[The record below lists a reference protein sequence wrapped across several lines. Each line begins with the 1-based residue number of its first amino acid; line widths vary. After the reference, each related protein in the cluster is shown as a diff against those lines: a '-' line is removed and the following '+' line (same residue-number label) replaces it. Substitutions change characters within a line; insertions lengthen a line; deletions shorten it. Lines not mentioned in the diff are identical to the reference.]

1 MMNSPAGRLT
11 AREIIAKTFSAKAR
25 RGYDPAEVDAYLMDI
40 ARQVDELN
48 LEIDRLTNE
57 VVRLSFSQPSAAMAS
72 NPAPSPSPAAELPP
86 PPPPPAA
93 APEVVE
99 PSFEPVVAMAPPPP
113 VAAPVAPAPAPVV
126 AAPAAAASND
136 PSPEEESL
144 KLILKAAQ
152 KTAEQTIVDARS
164 RAEEIIAE
172 ARYRASEIT
181 RESDRK
187 AFEAASRIQT
197 EIVNLEDQLA
207 QRRGELE
214 SLHRQLDTEKTRVRA
229 LAQDL
234 LRTVGEA
241 KPSNVIQLET
251 APVVDITDSRA
262 AAAHEG

>member
-57 VVRLSFSQPSAAMAS
+57 VVRLSFSQPSAAMAA
-72 NPAPSPSPAAELPP
+72 NPAPNPSAELPP
-86 PPPPPAA
+86 PPPPPVT
-93 APEVVE
+93 EVE
-99 PSFEPVVAMAPPPP
+99 PTFEPVALTPPP
-113 VAAPVAPAPAPVV
+113 VAPVA
-126 AAPAAAASND
+126 SNE

-214 SLHRQLDTEKTRVRA
+214 TLHRQLDTEKGRVRT
-229 LAQDL
+229 LAQEL
-234 LRTVGEA
+234 LRTVGDA
-241 KPSNVIQLET
+241 KPNNVIQLET

-262 AAAHEG
+262 AAVHEG